1 MIKALT
7 YDEILEQMKEK
18 FRQESGFEADDAS
31 DIGIRLRLLAG
42 QLYSQS
48 ADISFISR
56 QVFLQSATG
65 KYLDMHAQI
74 RGLSRRQ
81 ATKAHGT
88 ARFFTTFEEH
98 EDITIPEG
106 TVCAISGDD
115 NQRYI
120 TTAQATLLQGQT
132 QVDVPIEAVNSGR
145 KGNAAA
151 QVITMLVNPPQEI
164 TSVCN
169 ITALTGGYEE
179 ESDYLLRRRLIES
192 YAQTSN
198 GANLQYYKEIAM
210 AHPKVVAA
218 NAISGARGVGTVDV
232 FIDTTEEDYDDID
245 EVIEE
250 LDEVFEIVR
259 GIGVDVKTFE
269 CRVAMD
275 MIVVNI
281 KPKKDYDSQTVV
293 EQTKKELREYV
304 ESLDV
309 GENIL
314 CSKLHYILY
323 NIEGIENYEVSS
335 PAGDTKINKQSRVY
349 FENIYV
355 LDRI

>member
-7 YDEILEQMKEK
+7 YDEILGQMKEK

-65 KYLDMHAQI
+65 EYLDMHAQI
-74 RGLSRRQ
+74 RGISRRE

-115 NQRYI
+115 NQRYV
-120 TTAQATLLQGQT
+120 TTAQAILLHGQT

-145 KGNAAA
+145 KGNAAI
-151 QVITMLVNPPQEI
+151 QTITMLVNPPQEI

-169 ITALTGGYEE
+169 ITALTGGYEQE
-179 ESDYLLRRRLIES
+179 NDYLLRRRLIES
-192 YAQTSN
+192 YSQMSN

-210 AHPKVVAA
+210 QNPRVIAA
-218 NAISGARGVGTVDV
+218 NAISSVRGPGTVDV
-232 FIDTTEEDYDDID
+232 FIDTTEEDYEDID
-245 EVIEE
+245 EIIEE
-250 LDEVFEIVR
+250 LNEAFEIAR
-259 GIGVDVKTFE
+259 EIGVDVKAFI
-269 CRVAMD
+269 CDYSAD

-281 KPKKDYDSQTVV
+281 RPKKDYKAKDVI
-293 EQTKKELREYV
+293 EQAKAELTEYAS
-304 ESLDV
+304 SLDV
-309 GENIL
+309 GENVR
-314 CSKLHYILY
+314 CSQLHRILY
-323 NIEGIENYEVSS
+323 GIEGIENYEVAS
-335 PAGDTKINKQSRVY
+335 PTGDTKISRQNR
-349 FENIYV
+349 FCDTEIYV
-355 LDRI
+355 LDRL